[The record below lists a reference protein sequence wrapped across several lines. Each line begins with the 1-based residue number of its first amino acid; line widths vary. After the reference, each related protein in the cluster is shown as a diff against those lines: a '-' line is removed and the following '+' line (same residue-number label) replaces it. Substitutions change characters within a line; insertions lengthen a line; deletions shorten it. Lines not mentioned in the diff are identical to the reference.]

1 MKLKAKI
8 ATALKITVILAVVA
22 GLSSFALDSM
32 TDKQAL
38 YQKFL
43 SRFDKL
49 ASIEQLRLDA
59 NRTWTSQEKN
69 RLLADEFKEFI
80 PTIGIGLGDRFGGFS
95 THEAEVLAKQ
105 SDEFDILIY
114 SMAEY
119 YFPSAKSY
127 YLSVYNKEGKILGRK
142 HIASSGETSFAEIT
156 ISEGLHIQA
165 KQFKIKDGKEYLNS
179 VETAQI
185 TSTGSLKS
193 LTYKSAEEYEADQ
206 QIVQD

>member
-1 MKLKAKI
+1 MKLKSRI
-8 ATALKITVILAVVA
+8 AAALKITLILAVVA

-32 TDKQAL
+32 EDKQEL

-43 SRFDKL
+43 SRFDKVE
-49 ASIEQLRLDA
+49 SIEKLRLDA
-59 NRTWTSQEKN
+59 NRTWATKEIN
-69 RLLADEFKEFI
+69 RLLAAEFKEFI
-80 PTIGIGLGDRFGGFS
+80 PTIGMGLGDRFGGFS

-105 SDEFDILIY
+105 TDEFDILLY

-127 YLSVYNKEGKILGRK
+127 YLSVYNKEGKIVGRK

-165 KQFKIKDGKEYLNS
+165 KQFKIKNGKESLNS

-185 TSTGSLKS
+185 TFTGSLKS
-193 LTYKSAEEYEADQ
+193 LTYKSAAEYEADQ